1 MDSRTRK
8 TALVTGA
15 AKGIGR
21 QIAYCMA
28 EAGYNVIVNYHSSK
42 EAAEQLCREME
53 AFGGKTMAVYGDMGR
68 VEDIR
73 RMYDQVFQEFPVVD
87 VLVNNAGIS
96 SEVYFL
102 DATEEMFDEMTA
114 IDWKGVFF
122 SSQIAAK
129 KMVEQGVKGVIINLS
144 SNQIEGCWPR
154 ASIYAPTKAAISKFT
169 KNAAMEL
176 SLYGIRMAAIAPGYT
191 DVGWEPGDIRL
202 KAAERLPFRR
212 FATTKEIARGVVYL
226 ASEEAAYITGTTL
239 VMDGGA
245 TLPVVAAN
253 DFVED

>member
-1 MDSRTRK
+1 MGIRK

-28 EAGYNVIVNYHSSK
+28 EAGYNVIVNYHRNK
-42 EAAEQLCREME
+42 AAAEELCREME
-53 AFGGKTMAVYGDMGR
+53 KFGVRTMTVYADMGK
-68 VEDIR
+68 VSDIEE
-73 RMYDQVFQEFPVVD
+73 MYRQVFEVFPVVD

-102 DATEEMFDEMTA
+102 DATEEMFDQMTA
-114 IDWKGVFF
+114 IDWKGVYF

-129 KMVEQGVKGVIINLS
+129 KMIEQKVKGTIINLS
-144 SNQIEGCWPR
+144 SNQINGCWPR
-154 ASIYAPTKAAISKFT
+154 ATIYAPNKAAISKFT

-202 KAAERLPFRR
+202 KAAERLPFGR
-212 FATTKEIARGVVYL
+212 FATTTEIAKGVVYL